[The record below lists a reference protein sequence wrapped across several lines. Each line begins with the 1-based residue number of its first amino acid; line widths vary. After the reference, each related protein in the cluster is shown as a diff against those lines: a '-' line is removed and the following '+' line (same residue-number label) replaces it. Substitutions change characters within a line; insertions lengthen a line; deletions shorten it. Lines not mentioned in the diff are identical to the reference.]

1 MTMLIN
7 TKFTPFRASLYKKE
21 PVQLYVE
28 LVNKSREDK
37 KILYEISLGAG
48 ISLDKS
54 GIKTHESKKFEPLKA
69 GEKKFYYYQIFPKP
83 IARNGETPI
92 TISLIEPEDE
102 NYEFVKARYTKRI
115 TLTIEN

>member
-1 MTMLIN
+1 MTILIN
-7 TKFTPFRASLYKKE
+7 TKFTPFRLSLAKKE

-28 LVNKSREDK
+28 LVNKSGEDK
-37 KILYEISLGAG
+37 KALYELSLGAG

-54 GIKTHESKKFEPLKA
+54 GIKNKETKKIEPLKS

-92 TISLIEPEDE
+92 TITLTEPYDE
-102 NYEFVKARYTKRI
+102 NYEFVKTRYTKRI

>member
-1 MTMLIN
+1 MTILIN
-7 TKFTPFRASLYKKE
+7 TKFTPFRLAMHKKE

-37 KILYEISLGAG
+37 KLIYELSLGAG

-54 GIKTHESKKFEPLKA
+54 GIKTHESKKIEPLKA

-83 IARNGETPI
+83 IAHAGEAPVTI
-92 TISLIEPEDE
+92 TLTEPYDE
-102 NYEFVKARYTKRI
+102 NYEFVKKRYTKEI
-115 TLTIEN
+115 TLTVE